1 MSAKPLMVID
11 TNVLVAGLRSNRG
24 WSFRILSRIG
34 GDAFTH
40 CVSVPLLC
48 EYEEVL
54 KRMAPT
60 LGLDL
65 GEIDEFLD
73 HVCET
78 GKKSLIYFQLGS
90 VSADRDDEMVLELA
104 VAAQADRIVTFNVR
118 HFPDAQRFGVAVCTP
133 AEFCAE
139 FGITP

>member
-1 MSAKPLMVID
+1 MSAEPLIVID

-24 WSFRILSRIG
+24 WSFRILSQIG

-48 EYEEVL
+48 EYEEIL
-54 KRMAPT
+54 KRMAPA
-60 LGLDL
+60 LGLKL

-78 GKKSLIYFQLGS
+78 GKKSLIYF
-90 VSADRDDEMVLELA
+90 
-104 VAAQADRIVTFNVR
+104 
-118 HFPDAQRFGVAVCTP
+118 
-133 AEFCAE
+133 
-139 FGITP
+139 